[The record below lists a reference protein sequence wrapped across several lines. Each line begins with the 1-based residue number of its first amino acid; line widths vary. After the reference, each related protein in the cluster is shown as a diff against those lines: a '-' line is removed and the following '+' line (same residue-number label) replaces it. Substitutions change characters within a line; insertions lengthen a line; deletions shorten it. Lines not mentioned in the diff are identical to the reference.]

1 MVARSAS
8 VLFSLIASALAAS
21 PGLPFIINTWGGD
34 FTVATDAAFLALQ
47 RDGASSLDAVE
58 IGCLTCERNQCDGSV
73 GYGGSPDEN
82 CETTLD
88 AMIMDGTNMNSGAVA
103 ALRRVRD
110 AISVA
115 RHVLEHT
122 THSMLAGDQATEFA
136 LQNGFKAENL
146 TTAGSAEKCRT
157 WRGDN
162 CQPNYRVNVNPNPSA
177 SCGPYEP
184 QSGDVLSPR
193 SRQASHD
200 TLSLIALHSDGSMA
214 AGTTTNGA
222 SHKIPGRV
230 GDGPIVGSGSYVDG
244 EVGGCGATGDGDVMM
259 RFLPCYQ
266 AVENL
271 RRGMSPTEAA
281 EDVVLRMLRNLST
294 AANATSNEYKFS
306 EDQTWCSLDGELEFV
321 DEGKNLQSIY
331 QTEDAADER
340 GESSQDDSEQITPS
354 RDVGHHGTPDQQLNS
369 LTLDAG
375 PYLSSYHDSTS
386 ETSWPADLSNTRL
399 LERPSSQ
406 QHDSPASGS
415 AIHSLGDALPLHPI
429 DSFSPLPTQEV
440 GAHCTEPSHPT
451 FTEIPVYHDV
461 SVWPLKDP
469 IEAKLM
475 RYFIE
480 KIARRFD
487 LCDPERHFALVV
499 PWRVAFC
506 PPLLDAALALSA
518 RWPLSGA
525 DSQSHLLGGH
535 LFASASA
542 SEHSSI
548 LWSPGVL
555 REPDRLTSLRRAAL
569 IVAFRQ
575 EVYMAFACQRPVLP
589 AFYLPEIDRCLDTPA
604 DDGTWTNRILLHLVD
619 TLKFCFGDEPMR
631 PDQAMEKHNDLLKY
645 AEEWYAKKPPS
656 FNALFLDENTDKCI
670 APDIW
675 ILSDAAA
682 TGLLNYH
689 LLRIL
694 LLSFDPHTPRV
705 GPSRARFLKQQDRE
719 IKEEVKTCIGL
730 AEGNPECAPHFV
742 LASLGIAL
750 AGDRFEERWEKDE
763 LMKFLK
769 RAESLH
775 GWSTLAAQRHLA
787 EA

>member
-1 MVARSAS
+1 MK
-8 VLFSLIASALAAS
+8 LK
-21 PGLPFIINTWGGD
+21 W
-34 FTVATDAAFLALQ
+34 
-47 RDGASSLDAVE
+47 
-58 IGCLTCERNQCDGSV
+58 
-73 GYGGSPDEN
+73 
-82 CETTLD
+82 
-88 AMIMDGTNMNSGAVA
+88 
-103 ALRRVRD
+103 
-110 AISVA
+110 
-115 RHVLEHT
+115 
-122 THSMLAGDQATEFA
+122 
-136 LQNGFKAENL
+136 
-146 TTAGSAEKCRT
+146 
-157 WRGDN
+157 
-162 CQPNYRVNVNPNPSA
+162 
-177 SCGPYEP
+177 
-184 QSGDVLSPR
+184 VLSPMR
-193 SRQASHD
+193 LSVLDEGSD
-200 TLSLIALHSDGSMA
+200 PCFTLFHPLLLLHNVVFGVSKGFQDEKVTEELHELSPKTREM
-214 AGTTTNGA
+214 NGVECL
-222 SHKIPGRV
+222 SEWIRFKHQPPKIR
-230 GDGPIVGSGSYVDG
+230 
-244 EVGGCGATGDGDVMM
+244 
-259 RFLPCYQ
+259 
-266 AVENL
+266 
-271 RRGMSPTEAA
+271 
-281 EDVVLRMLRNLST
+281 LST
-294 AANATSNEYKFS
+294 AANSTSNEYKFS
-306 EDQTWCSLDGELEFV
+306 DDQTWCSLDGELEFV
-321 DEGKNLQSIY
+321 DEGKNLESIY
-331 QTEDAADER
+331 QTEDAPDEG
-340 GESSQDDSEQITPS
+340 GESSQDDSEQITVS
-354 RDVGHHGTPDQQLNS
+354 REMGHHSTPDQQLNS

-375 PYLSSYHDSTS
+375 PYLSSYHDSIS
-386 ETSWPADLSNTRL
+386 ETSWPTDTRL
-399 LERPSSQ
+399 LERPPSRQ
-406 QHDSPASGS
+406 NGSPTSVPGL
-415 AIHSLGDALPLHPI
+415 HSLGDALPLPPI
-429 DSFSPLPTQEV
+429 DTFSPLPTQETREPC
-440 GAHCTEPSHPT
+440 GEAHHPT
-451 FTEIPVYHDV
+451 FTETPVYHDI

-469 IEAKLM
+469 TEAKLM

-499 PWRVAFC
+499 PWRAAFC

-518 RWPLSGA
+518 RCLSRTTDFDSYISNRYYQRFLNSLISTLGIADALKNQDLFAAVVLLRTLEEIDGPLSGA

-569 IVAFRQ
+569 LVAFRQ

-589 AFYLPEIDRCLDTPA
+589 AFYLPDLDRCLDNST

-619 TLKFCFGDEPMR
+619 TLKFCFGDEPMS
-631 PDQAMEKHNDLLKY
+631 PDQAMEKHNELLKY

-656 FNALFLDENTDKCI
+656 FNALFLDEKTERKI
-670 APDIW
+670 AADIW

-763 LMKFLK
+763 LMRFLK

>member
-1 MVARSAS
+1 M
-8 VLFSLIASALAAS
+8 S
-21 PGLPFIINTWGGD
+21 P
-34 FTVATDAAFLALQ
+34 
-47 RDGASSLDAVE
+47 
-58 IGCLTCERNQCDGSV
+58 
-73 GYGGSPDEN
+73 
-82 CETTLD
+82 
-88 AMIMDGTNMNSGAVA
+88 MNLS
-103 ALRRVRD
+103 RRQGVR
-110 AISVA
+110 
-115 RHVLEHT
+115 
-122 THSMLAGDQATEFA
+122 SMLHSFPPLPLLHNVVVGFSEGFQDETVTE
-136 LQNGFKAENL
+136 E
-146 TTAGSAEKCRT
+146 
-157 WRGDN
+157 
-162 CQPNYRVNVNPNPSA
+162 
-177 SCGPYEP
+177 
-184 QSGDVLSPR
+184 
-193 SRQASHD
+193 
-200 TLSLIALHSDGSMA
+200 LHGIESVS
-214 AGTTTNGA
+214 
-222 SHKIPGRV
+222 
-230 GDGPIVGSGSYVDG
+230 
-244 EVGGCGATGDGDVMM
+244 
-259 RFLPCYQ
+259 

-271 RRGMSPTEAA
+271 LI
-281 EDVVLRMLRNLST
+281 DIVVYAIRHVKCDNTRPCNRCARNGVECLSEWIRFKHQPPKIRLST

-306 EDQTWCSLDGELEFV
+306 DDQTWCSLDGELEFV

-340 GESSQDDSEQITPS
+340 GESSQDDLEQITPS
-354 RDVGHHGTPDQQLNS
+354 REEGHDSTPDQQLNS

-375 PYLSSYHDSTS
+375 SYLSGYHDSTS
-386 ETSWPADLSNTRL
+386 ETSWPTDLSNRL
-399 LERPSSQ
+399 LERPPPQ
-406 QHDSPASGS
+406 QNGSPASGS
-415 AIHSLGDALPLHPI
+415 GVHSLGDALPLPPI
-429 DSFSPLPTQEV
+429 DGFSPLPTQETREHLPP
-440 GAHCTEPSHPT
+440 AHHHT
-451 FTEIPVYHDV
+451 FTETPVYHDI

-469 IEAKLM
+469 TEAKLM

-499 PWRVAFC
+499 PWRAAFC

-518 RWPLSGA
+518 RCLSRTTDFDSYISNRYYQRCLNSLISTLGIADALKNQDLFAAVVLLRTLEEIDGPLSGA

-569 IVAFRQ
+569 LVAFRQ

-589 AFYLPEIDRCLDTPA
+589 AFYLPDLDRCLDNPT

-619 TLKFCFGDEPMR
+619 TLKFCFGDDPMS
-631 PDQAMEKHNDLLKY
+631 PDQAMEKHNELVKY
-645 AEEWYAKKPPS
+645 AEEWYTKKPPS
-656 FNALFLDENTDKCI
+656 FNALFLDENTERQL

-705 GPSRARFLKQQDRE
+705 GPSRARFLKQQDRD
-719 IKEEVKTCIGL
+719 IKGEVKTCIGL

-763 LMKFLK
+763 LMRFLK

-787 EA
+787 ES

>member
-1 MVARSAS
+1 MESSVSANGSAS
-8 VLFSLIASALAAS
+8 
-21 PGLPFIINTWGGD
+21 NT
-34 FTVATDAAFLALQ
+34 
-47 RDGASSLDAVE
+47 
-58 IGCLTCERNQCDGSV
+58 N
-73 GYGGSPDEN
+73 
-82 CETTLD
+82 
-88 AMIMDGTNMNSGAVA
+88 
-103 ALRRVRD
+103 
-110 AISVA
+110 
-115 RHVLEHT
+115 H
-122 THSMLAGDQATEFA
+122 
-136 LQNGFKAENL
+136 
-146 TTAGSAEKCRT
+146 
-157 WRGDN
+157 
-162 CQPNYRVNVNPNPSA
+162 
-177 SCGPYEP
+177 
-184 QSGDVLSPR
+184 PR
-193 SRQASHD
+193 
-200 TLSLIALHSDGSMA
+200 
-214 AGTTTNGA
+214 
-222 SHKIPGRV
+222 
-230 GDGPIVGSGSYVDG
+230 
-244 EVGGCGATGDGDVMM
+244 
-259 RFLPCYQ
+259 F
-266 AVENL
+266 
-271 RRGMSPTEAA
+271 
-281 EDVVLRMLRNLST
+281 
-294 AANATSNEYKFS
+294 ANATSNEYKFS
-306 EDQTWCSLDGELEFV
+306 DDQTWCSLDGELEFV

-331 QTEDAADER
+331 QTEDAPDEG
-340 GESSQDDSEQITPS
+340 GESSQEDSEQVTPS
-354 RDVGHHGTPDQQLNS
+354 REIGHHGTPDHQLNS

-386 ETSWPADLSNTRL
+386 ETSWPTDLSNTRL
-399 LERPSSQ
+399 LERPPSQ

-415 AIHSLGDALPLHPI
+415 AVHSLGEALPLPPI

-440 GAHCTEPSHPT
+440 GAHCSEANHPT
-451 FTEIPVYHDV
+451 FTEIPVYHDI

-469 IEAKLM
+469 TEAKLM

-499 PWRVAFC
+499 PWRAAFC

-518 RWPLSGA
+518 RCLSRTTDFDSYISNRYYQRCLNALISTLGIADALKNQDLFAAVVLLRTLEEIDGPLSGA

-589 AFYLPEIDRCLDTPA
+589 AFYLPEIDRCLDNPT

-619 TLKFCFGDEPMR
+619 ALKFCFGDEPMN

-656 FNALFLDENTDKCI
+656 FNALFLDENTDRRI

-763 LMKFLK
+763 LMEFLK